1 MGKYEYKGSIHS
13 SVSFDYFPFEVKEKE
28 RNTIDIIEQVY
39 PNYEL
44 WKNCR
49 ELSLLQVD
57 CDVLYRLFCTMSHGE
72 HQDT

>member
-1 MGKYEYKGSIHS
+1 MGKYEYKGSIYS

-39 PNYEL
+39 PNYES
-44 WKNCR
+44 WKICR

-57 CDVLYRLFCTMSHGE
+57 CDILYRPFCTMSHGE